1 MISVVDY
8 GAGNLR
14 SVENAL
20 RYLQVPFA
28 TTSQAGEVSRASAII
43 LPGVGH
49 FGHMMRSLK
58 LLGLLPVLRE
68 AIGKDVPYLGICL
81 GMHALYEGSEEAPA
95 LPGLGVLQ
103 GGIRRFPEGL
113 KVPQMGWTQLQVTP
127 GTRLFQGVEDSPFV
141 YFAHAYYLPVDVTVD
156 EEEASRDREPSPV
169 AALADYG
176 SNFVAA
182 VERDNIFGTQF
193 HPEKS
198 GEIGLRILRNFAALS
213 QDRAK
218 LPSPSRGGSRVG

>member
-8 GAGNLR
+8 GAGNLL
-14 SVENAL
+14 SFENAL

-49 FGHMMRSLK
+49 FGHMMRSLES
-58 LLGLLPVLRE
+58 LGLIPLLRE
-68 AIGKDVPYLGICL
+68 AISKDVPYLGICL
-81 GMHALYEGSEEAPA
+81 CMHALYEGSEEAPA

-113 KVPQMGWTQLQVTP
+113 KVPQMGWNQLQVTP
-127 GTRLFQGVEDSPFV
+127 GTRLFQGVEDGPFV
-141 YFAHAYYLPVDVTVD
+141 YFAHAYYLPVNA
-156 EEEASRDREPSPV
+156 EEASRARESPPV

-182 VERDNIFGTQF
+182 VERENIFGVQF

-218 LPSPSRGGSRVG
+218 LQSPSRGSSRVG

>member
-28 TTSQAGEVSRASAII
+28 TTSQVGEVSRASAII

-49 FGHMMRSLK
+49 FGHMMRSLER
-58 LLGLLPVLRE
+58 LGLLPVLRE

-81 GMHALYEGSEEAPA
+81 GMHALYEGSEEAPT

-103 GGIRRFPEGL
+103 GGIRRFPAGL
-113 KVPQMGWTQLQVTP
+113 KVPQMGWNQLQVTP
-127 GTRLFQGVEDSPFV
+127 GTRLFQGVEDGPFV
-141 YFAHAYYLPVDVTVD
+141 YFAHAYYLPMD
-156 EEEASRDREPSPV
+156 EVETSRDRESSPV

-198 GEIGLRILRNFAALS
+198 GEIGLRILRNFAVLS

-218 LPSPSRGGSRVG
+218 LQSPSRGSSRVG